1 MLHALHAYRDNRG
14 YTKQADIREVIKT
27 HFESKT
33 KLKPSKTSLECIKSI
48 EPTTFPPCRDV
59 LIQQIKRNW
68 VITKLYKSASLPH
81 PTEDRTPIDFGSILD
96 GKFLVIKWF
105 ERLQVPKQLEI
116 VDYVSERDAE
126 YSDIK
131 ESNDEDALEIE

>member
-33 KLKPSKTSLECIKSI
+33 KLKPSKKSLECIKSI

-59 LIQQIKRNW
+59 LIQRR

-126 YSDIK
+126 YSDIN